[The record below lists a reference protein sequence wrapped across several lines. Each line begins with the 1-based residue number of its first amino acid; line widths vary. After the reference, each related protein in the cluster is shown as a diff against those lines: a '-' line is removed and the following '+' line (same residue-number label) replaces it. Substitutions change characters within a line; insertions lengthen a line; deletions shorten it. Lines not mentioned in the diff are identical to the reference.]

1 MINTFLIISYF
12 YHIWWKRQVHLDN
25 QVYRNKLHYG
35 WAHYTRHSDHKCQVD
50 MDLHIFGQYMP
61 NFGYIQNWQ
70 DIRVGSLVD
79 LQCNQVSMNRCI
91 GCLFLGSHCIGHMDL
106 GYMGQLQLVQLK
118 NELQLLSIG
127 RTTSKIAALCKKHV
141 TILAILAIL
150 ISLRFLKVQLFTKQ
164 ISLPFF

>member
-1 MINTFLIISYF
+1 MINIFLIISYF

-91 GCLFLGSHCIGHMDL
+91 GCLFLESHCIGHMDL
-106 GYMGQLQLVQLK
+106 GYMGRLLLVQLK
-118 NELQLLSIG
+118 NELQLLSIFG
-127 RTTSKIAALCKKHV
+127 RTTSKIATLCKKHV
-141 TILAILAIL
+141 TISAILAIL
-150 ISLRFLKVQLFTKQ
+150 IPLRFLEVQHFTK
-164 ISLPFF
+164 

>member
-1 MINTFLIISYF
+1 MINIFLIISYF

-91 GCLFLGSHCIGHMDL
+91 GCLFLESHCIGHMDL
-106 GYMGQLQLVQLK
+106 GYMGRLLLVQLK
-118 NELQLLSIG
+118 NELQLLSIWEDHIEN
-127 RTTSKIAALCKKHV
+127 SY
-141 TILAILAIL
+141 
-150 ISLRFLKVQLFTKQ
+150 FVQKTRDHF
-164 ISLPFF
+164 SHFSDFDPPPFFGGTTFHKIN